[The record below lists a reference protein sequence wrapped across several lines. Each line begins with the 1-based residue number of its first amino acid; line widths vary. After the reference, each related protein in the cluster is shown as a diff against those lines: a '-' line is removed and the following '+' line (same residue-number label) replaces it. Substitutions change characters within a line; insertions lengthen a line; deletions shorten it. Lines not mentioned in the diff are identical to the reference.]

1 MVAALVF
8 LLIITLVLVNISFS
22 NGSQRFMLKPRV
34 VPSGGAILMFV
45 VLAALA
51 SSFGIVQTGETGV
64 VTRLGAI
71 DKTNIKSEGA
81 YFVPPII
88 EIVHVLNTKQHTIEL
103 PPLEA
108 NTSNRQQ
115 VSTTVSFTIGYNM
128 TEAPEIYRN
137 YRTIEEFDRQVV
149 LPRLEYSVKTVT
161 ARFTAVEQIQR
172 RPDVDSQMLA
182 FATGRLKGTGAYI
195 TENGLQLRNF
205 KYMDEYQK
213 SIENTQVAQQ
223 NLAEAQNT
231 LKVKNLEADQAI
243 ATARGQADAQKLL
256 AKTLSKTSLQYEFIK
271 KWDGTLPKVMS
282 SGSNIMDVSSL
293 MEAKNESEKNK

>member
-1 MVAALVF
+1 MLGPPTVPFIPHQYRCLKQ
-8 LLIITLVLVNISFS
+8 VLRHWFNCCS
-22 NGSQRFMLKPRV
+22 PRWT
-34 VPSGGAILMFV
+34 P
-45 VLAALA
+45 
-51 SSFGIVQTGETGV
+51 
-64 VTRLGAI
+64 
-71 DKTNIKSEGA
+71 
-81 YFVPPII
+81 
-88 EIVHVLNTKQHTIEL
+88 
-103 PPLEA
+103 
-108 NTSNRQQ
+108 
-115 VSTTVSFTIGYNM
+115 
-128 TEAPEIYRN
+128 
-137 YRTIEEFDRQVV
+137 FDRQVV

-293 MEAKNESEKNK
+293 MDAKNESEKNK